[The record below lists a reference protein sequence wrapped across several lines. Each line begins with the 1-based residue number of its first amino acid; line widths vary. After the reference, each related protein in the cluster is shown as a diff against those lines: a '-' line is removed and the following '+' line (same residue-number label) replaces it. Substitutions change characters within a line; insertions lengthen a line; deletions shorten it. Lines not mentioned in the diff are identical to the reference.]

1 MRITKDR
8 LSQIILE
15 EAASLEQAHSPEADT
30 VYQKV
35 PNSEK
40 YDNYFGNDLTLGN
53 IRAIVQ
59 ETIEEQI
66 KNEFKR
72 VYERLATLEQ
82 ALDKSNVEPS
92 KAPMEPTEEPTGEP
106 SRPASPGEV
115 AADTWQMRANKDNAI
130 FPLSTA
136 PDYEKQIAALKAKYS
151 KGAK

>member
-15 EAASLEQAHSPEADT
+15 EAASLEQARLPEADT
-30 VYQKV
+30 VYKEV
-35 PNSEK
+35 PTNKK
-40 YDNYFGNDLTLGN
+40 YDDYFGNDLTLGN

-82 ALDKSNVEPS
+82 ALADKSSVKPS
-92 KAPMEPTEEPTGEP
+92 KAPMEPTVEP
-106 SRPASPGEV
+106 SKPASPGEV
-115 AADTWQMRANKDNAI
+115 TADDWQMRAMQDNAS